1 MGGVGG
7 EYNQNLLDGILKEL
21 IKYCI
26 TYLIVYN
33 LSNQQVFLSEVWV
46 GKVLVTAGGSWN

>member
-1 MGGVGG
+1 MGVNTGGVGG
-7 EYNQNLLDGILKEL
+7 EYNQILLYEILKEL

-33 LSNQQVFLSEVWV
+33 LSNQQVFLVRCGS
-46 GKVLVTAGGSWN
+46 GKS